1 MATDWSAM
9 DEFEEGKRKFREL
22 VTALD
27 QTIEVVIPV
36 TPSQSLFKISLS
48 KGANRTFLT
57 IHEDDILD
65 LPEEPS
71 AQKKTT
77 AILQESIAAL

>member
-1 MATDWSAM
+1 M

>member
-1 MATDWSAM
+1 M
-9 DEFEEGKRKFREL
+9 DEFEEGKQKFLEL

-27 QTIEVVIPV
+27 GTVEVVIPV

-48 KGANRTFLT
+48 KGASRTFMT

-65 LPEEPS
+65 LPEETS
-71 AQKKTT
+71 VQKKTT
-77 AILQESIAAL
+77 ALLQETIEAL

>member
-1 MATDWSAM
+1 M
-9 DEFEEGKRKFREL
+9 DEFEEGKCKFREL

-77 AILQESIAAL
+77 ALLQESIAAL

>member
-1 MATDWSAM
+1 M
-9 DEFEEGKRKFREL
+9 DEYEEGKHKLLEL
-22 VTALD
+22 VSGLD
-27 QTIEVVIPV
+27 QTIEVVIPT

-48 KGANRTFLT
+48 KGANRTFIT

-71 AQKKTT
+71 IQEKTKMF
-77 AILQESIAAL
+77 LQESIEAL